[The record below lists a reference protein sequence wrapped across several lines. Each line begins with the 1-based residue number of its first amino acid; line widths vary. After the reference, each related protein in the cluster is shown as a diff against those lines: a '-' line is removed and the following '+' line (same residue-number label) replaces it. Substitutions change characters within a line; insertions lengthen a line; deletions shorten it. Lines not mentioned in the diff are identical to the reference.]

1 MIQYEYQ
8 IRFDTPAFLGNA
20 DQTGQWRTPPFKA
33 LLRQWWRVVFA
44 AGRHSA
50 VDVDAMRREEGLLF
64 GVAADGR
71 EGSLKSRIRLRLDR
85 WDVGSE
91 TKSKWGQQ
99 ELAANT
105 KVKHPEVGPPIGPL
119 LYLGYGPLEVSKVTQ
134 GGKPPAFATVLKKNA
149 AIQHG
154 EIARLSLAFPD
165 KAEEQIKTA
174 LWLIDH
180 YGALGGRSRNGW
192 GSLSLVPMN
201 DSSPKL
207 DGPLD
212 SALMHDWR
220 RALQLDWPHAIG
232 GDDGRPL
239 IWWTPECG
247 DWKALM
253 RQLAEIKIGLRT
265 QFKFPPAAPPHPHPL
280 DRHWLS
286 YPITKHWV
294 KPWGR
299 NLRLPNS
306 LRFKVRRDDQGQLHG
321 VIVHV
326 PCAPPAA
333 FRPDLRAL
341 ESVWSRVHHFLD
353 DPAQGLSRIPA

>member
-33 LLRQWWRVVFA
+33 LLRQWWRVAFA

-71 EGSLKSRIRLRLDR
+71 EGSRKSRIRIRLDR

-91 TKSKWGQQ
+91 TRSKWGHQ
-99 ELAANT
+99 ELTANT
-105 KVKHPEVGPPIGPL
+105 KVKHPEVGPLIGPL

-154 EIARLSLAFPD
+154 ETARLSLAFPD

-180 YGALGGRSRNGW
+180 YGTLGGRSRNGW
-192 GSLSLVPMN
+192 GSLSLTPIN

-207 DGPLD
+207 DGSLD
-212 SALMHDWR
+212 SALLHDWR
-220 RALQLDWPHAIG
+220 RALHLDWPHAIG
-232 GDDGRPL
+232 RDESQPL
-239 IWWTPECG
+239 IWRTPACS

-253 RQLAEIKIGLRT
+253 RHLAEIKIGLRT
-265 QFKFPPAAPPHPHPL
+265 QFKFPNNVKPPHHNPL

-286 YPITKHWV
+286 YPITRHGV
-294 KPWGR
+294 RGWG
-299 NLRLPNS
+299 NARLPNS
-306 LRFKVRRDDQGQLHG
+306 LRFKVRRDDKGNLYG

-326 PCAPPAA
+326 PCAPPPD
-333 FRPDLRAL
+333 FRPNLAAIQQ
-341 ESVWSRVHHFLD
+341 VWLQVHRFLD
-353 DPAQGLSRIPA
+353 DPAQGLTRIPV